1 MSVQADSLLASKISP
16 RRPVALVTGGRRG
29 IGLGVAVA
37 LADAGF
43 DIAIADIQADST
55 PDQACEKIHEAGAAA
70 LFVQLDLA
78 DLDAHRRALARV
90 EDALG
95 AVDVLVNNAGIGA
108 PVRGDMLQLSPENFD
123 LVLGVNLRGTMFLT
137 HEVVRRMLEK
147 GANTGSRAVIT
158 ITSVSAE
165 LASPERSEY
174 CVSKAALSMWMK
186 NLALRLAPTNI
197 GVFEIRPGI
206 IRSDMTA
213 GVAEKYD
220 RLIADGLVPQQRW
233 GTPEDIGKMVAGLV
247 SGSFG
252 FASGTVLNV
261 DGGLSIPR
269 L

>member
-1 MSVQADSLLASKISP
+1 MSIPVASELTSEQ
-16 RRPVALVTGGRRG
+16 RSGRPVALVTGGRRG
-29 IGLGVAVA
+29 IGLGIA
-37 LADAGF
+37 LELAATGF
-43 DIAIADIQADST
+43 DIAIADVQADSAA
-55 PDQACEKIHEAGAAA
+55 DHACGKIRELGVSAMSET
-70 LFVQLDLA
+70 FDLA
-78 DLDAHRRALARV
+78 DLDAHGTVLDRV
-90 EDALG
+90 EQTLG
-95 AVDVLVNNAGIGA
+95 PVDVLINNAGIGA
-108 PVRGDMLQLSPENFD
+108 PARGDMLQLSPENFD

-137 HEVVRRMLEK
+137 HEAVRRMLEHQTK
-147 GANTGSRAVIT
+147 IGPRAVIT

-233 GTPEDIGKMVAGLV
+233 GTPEDVGRTVAGLV

>member
-1 MSVQADSLLASKISP
+1 
-16 RRPVALVTGGRRG
+16 
-29 IGLGVAVA
+29 
-37 LADAGF
+37 
-43 DIAIADIQADST
+43 
-55 PDQACEKIHEAGAAA
+55 
-70 LFVQLDLA
+70 
-78 DLDAHRRALARV
+78 
-90 EDALG
+90 
-95 AVDVLVNNAGIGA
+95 
-108 PVRGDMLQLSPENFD
+108 MLQLSPENFD

-197 GVFEIRPGI
+197 AVFEIRPGI

-213 GVAEKYD
+213 SVAEKYD

-233 GTPEDIGKMVAGLV
+233 GTPEDVGKIVAGLV